1 LLWSWFTMSV
11 WEDSEY
17 LRPSAK
23 AVNPLLVRPAV
34 GKVRKSTYD
43 VPNDK
48 IFGMIDEKDVE
59 GAKEVIHSW
68 RIHEPN
74 KAAQAGKDFIRL
86 NSIAVKAGCTS
97 SKEHAEF
104 RQTVDVR
111 LDTRPTKKAPSPP
124 PVPENGFGYQNYG
137 PIENMSDV
145 LSHAYQ
151 REWVMQ
157 QQTINEKAKGDKGH
171 KKLPAPTKASQ
182 AHARKRSLPEKKE
195 FKMKR
200 FASVPS
206 KVKPFLGS

>member
-1 LLWSWFTMSV
+1 MSV

-43 VPNDK
+43 VPHDK
-48 IFGMIDEKDVE
+48 VFGLIDQKDLE

-68 RIHEPN
+68 RVHEPN
-74 KAAQAGKDFIRL
+74 KAAQADKDFVRL
-86 NSIAVKAGCTS
+86 NSIAMKAGCVS

-104 RQTVDVR
+104 RKTVDVR
-111 LDTRPTKKAPSPP
+111 LDTRPTKKCASPP
-124 PVPENGFGYQNYG
+124 AAPEKGFGYQSYG
-137 PIENMSDV
+137 TIENMSDV

-157 QQTINEKAKGDKGH
+157 QRSITEKTKGAKSL

-182 AHARKRSLPEKKE
+182 AHARKSSLPVKKE

-200 FASVPS
+200 FAAVPS